1 MSINITLFNE
11 SGRRVKKTLII
22 RAIETALQR
31 EGIEDAIVRI
41 ILLNNNAIRNLNN
54 QFLKHDYP
62 TDVLSF
68 RIDDTP
74 LEGEIYIGVEIA
86 EEQSLSYNVSLAN
99 ELRRLAVHGLLH
111 ILGYNDKNDEQKSLM
126 TQLEDKYIDYKGL
139 L

>member
-1 MSINITLFNE
+1 MTINITLFNE
-11 SGRRVKKTLII
+11 SGRRVKKTLIK
-22 RAIETALQR
+22 RAAETALQR
-31 EGIEDAIVRI
+31 EGIEVANIRI

-68 RIDDTP
+68 RIEESP

-86 EEQSLSYNVSLAN
+86 EEQSLTYNVSLAN
-99 ELRRLAVHGLLH
+99 ELRRLAVHGVLH
-111 ILGYNDKNDEQKSLM
+111 LLGYNDTNDEQKKLM